1 MSKKN
6 IAFSIVLTNAF
17 LLGGCGSDRHM
28 VFDEGSTEE
37 NNASVEV
44 VHIEDVNVVDVPGT
58 WSMLDGGEGSEIKW
72 DVDGDK
78 VFSRTWLKSAQK
90 KCGGFCGTVVLGKS
104 SSDKVASV
112 GFNLDLSK
120 ERNDT
125 LVLADVSSWGQLCVE
140 YASGLDVR
148 VDLESMDSTGVVVE
162 DSPTALYKKTSGDS
176 VKVRCVGWEKFK
188 PKKSGKIPGL
198 EAVKRLVSLSF
209 YFEGSPGM
217 SGYFNIRKLGA
228 LVVGSFKE
236 TQEEKIDDPPA
247 DSLADSPVDDSVNVP
262 VDSSG
267 GDTLL
272 ITSSESSADTLI
284 TPAKRTIDTNDLVEL
299 WDGSISYEVKTEFW
313 EMDEYGAPWY
323 AFDDHVY
330 EGSSTITWPVSL
342 GGGFD
347 SGSLDEVIEE
357 CLGICGTIEFGDV
370 AKGKP
375 PFVGVVFDV
384 KGSSDLIATARPVD
398 VTPKWDGVCVVYKSD
413 MSGAIVLDPGLEK
426 AGTMSFQLPEAVFE
440 SSSEIVRKCALWS
453 DFTKPD
459 SKEPSDENVE
469 ESLASVRIKFDGS
482 SGSGGSFAVYR
493 VEAVKVA
500 E

>member
-162 DSPTALYKKTSGDS
+162 DFPTALYKKTSGDS

-209 YFEGSPGM
+209 YFEGAPGM

-247 DSLADSPVDDSVNVP
+247 DSPVDDSVNVP

-272 ITSSESSADTLI
+272 L
-284 TPAKRTIDTNDLVEL
+284 RRRNL
-299 WDGSISYEVKTEFW
+299 
-313 EMDEYGAPWY
+313 
-323 AFDDHVY
+323 
-330 EGSSTITWPVSL
+330 
-342 GGGFD
+342 
-347 SGSLDEVIEE
+347 
-357 CLGICGTIEFGDV
+357 
-370 AKGKP
+370 
-375 PFVGVVFDV
+375 
-384 KGSSDLIATARPVD
+384 AR
-398 VTPKWDGVCVVYKSD
+398 
-413 MSGAIVLDPGLEK
+413 EK
-426 AGTMSFQLPEAVFE
+426 
-440 SSSEIVRKCALWS
+440 
-453 DFTKPD
+453 
-459 SKEPSDENVE
+459 
-469 ESLASVRIKFDGS
+469 
-482 SGSGGSFAVYR
+482 
-493 VEAVKVA
+493 
-500 E
+500 